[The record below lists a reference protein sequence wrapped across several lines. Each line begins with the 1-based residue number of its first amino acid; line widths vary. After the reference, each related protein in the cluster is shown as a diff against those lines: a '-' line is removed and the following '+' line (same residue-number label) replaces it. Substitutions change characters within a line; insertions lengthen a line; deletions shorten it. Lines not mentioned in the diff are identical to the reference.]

1 MTLEERRS
9 QIETMLRQ
17 RWPDLVFGERIS
29 GNHTTLIGP
38 PGFFPSEIDIGP
50 RGGITIND
58 FRSFPSTMR
67 DGTGGNL
74 TALEGRARWDR

>member
-1 MTLEERRS
+1 MTLAEMRS
-9 QIETMLRQ
+9 LIETRLRQ
-17 RWPDLVFGERIS
+17 RWPDLTIGERVS
-29 GNHTTLIGP
+29 GDHTTLVLP

-58 FRSFPSTMR
+58 FRSFPSVR

-74 TALEGRARWDR
+74 TALEQRARWDR